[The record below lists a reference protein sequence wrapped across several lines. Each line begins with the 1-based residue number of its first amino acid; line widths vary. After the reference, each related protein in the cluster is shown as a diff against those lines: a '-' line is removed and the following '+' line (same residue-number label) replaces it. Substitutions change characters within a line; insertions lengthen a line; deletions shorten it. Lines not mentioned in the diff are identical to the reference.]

1 MAAMQHRSL
10 KCIEMGFLAGAFAFA
25 FAFVASLGSVQ
36 ARPQVQDSLS
46 ADAEVAQEEADP
58 QCMKYLTLP
67 RCHDTPY
74 NCTIC
79 GVSGTTG
86 LAEDDSE
93 GDGAAPPVPRYL
105 PQAFGF

>member
-1 MAAMQHRSL
+1 MQNRSL
-10 KCIEMGFLAGAFAFA
+10 KCIETGFLAGAFAFA

-46 ADAEVAQEEADP
+46 ADAEAAQEADDP
-58 QCMKYLTLP
+58 PCMKYLTLP
-67 RCHDTPY
+67 TCHATPY

-79 GVSGTTG
+79 SIGGTTG
-86 LAEDDSE
+86 LAEDDGE